1 MIVQV
6 RKPNASEKIN
16 VDVGYIQNDDENYV
30 LELTSLNGDLE
41 TGDIIEL
48 NGKLWLYKNP
58 FNFTIVSEEDCIQFK
73 KAA

>member
-6 RKPNASEKIN
+6 RKSNTSEKMN
-16 VDVGYIQNDDENYV
+16 VDVGHIENDDENYV

-41 TGDIIEL
+41 IGDIIEL
-48 NGKLWLYKNP
+48 NGKLWLYKDS
-58 FNFTIVSEEDCIQFK
+58 FNFTIITENDCIEFK

>member
-6 RKPNASEKIN
+6 RKSNTSEKMN

-30 LELTSLNGDLE
+30 LELTSLVGDLE
-41 TGDIIEL
+41 PGDVIEL
-48 NGKLWLYKNP
+48 NGKLWLYNQS
-58 FNFTIVSEEDCIQFK
+58 FNFTIITENDCVRFK

>member
-6 RKPNASEKIN
+6 RKPNTSEKMN

-41 TGDIIEL
+41 TGDVIEL
-48 NGKLWLYKNP
+48 NGKLWLYKDS
-58 FNFTIVSEEDCIQFK
+58 FNFTIITENDCVEFK

>member
-6 RKPNASEKIN
+6 RKPNNSEKMN
-16 VDVGYIQNDDENYV
+16 VDVGHIENDDENYV

-41 TGDIIEL
+41 TGDVIEL
-48 NGKLWLYKNP
+48 NGKLWFYKDS
-58 FNFTIVSEEDCIQFK
+58 FNFTIITENDCVEFK

>member
-6 RKPNASEKIN
+6 RKPNATEKMN

-48 NGKLWLYKNP
+48 NGKLWLYKNS
-58 FNFTIVSEEDCIQFK
+58 FNYTIVSEEDCVQSK

>member
-6 RKPNASEKIN
+6 RKSNTSEKMN
-16 VDVGYIQNDDENYV
+16 VDVGYIENDDENYV

-48 NGKLWLYKNP
+48 NGKLWLYKDS
-58 FNFTIVSEEDCIQFK
+58 FNFTIITENDCIEFK

>member
-6 RKPNASEKIN
+6 RKSNTSEKMN
-16 VDVGYIQNDDENYV
+16 VDVGHIENDDENYV

-41 TGDIIEL
+41 NGDIIEL
-48 NGKLWLYKNP
+48 NGKLWLYKDS
-58 FNFTIVSEEDCIQFK
+58 FNFTIITENDFNQFK

>member
-6 RKPNASEKIN
+6 RKPNTSEKMN
-16 VDVGYIQNDDENYV
+16 VDVGYIQNDDENYA

-58 FNFTIVSEEDCIQFK
+58 FNFTIVSEEDCSQFK
-73 KAA
+73 RAA